1 MMLGTCIGLGNYRW
15 FLLLV
20 ASLTIFSSLTFWL
33 IKYQLGDIVSWDG
46 EISVEEILTNNFIL
60 FFLLFISFIGII
72 AFGLLTIYHFF
83 ITSHNLTTN
92 EHIKKYY
99 KVNPFDCGEKFR
111 NWYHC
116 IVCPDKLLPPVASG
130 DQTSNL
136 PIEASYKELAS
147 TNSECVS
154 DFYDY

>member
-1 MMLGTCIGLGNYRW
+1 MLGTCIGLGNYRW

-20 ASLTIFSSLTFWL
+20 AIMTILNGLVFGLV
-33 IKYQLGDIVSWDG
+33 KYQYNRDIPNKEDPKIFGGVTFHID
-46 EISVEEILTNNFIL
+46 ELK
-60 FFLLFISFIGII
+60 FFLLLGISLIGTV

-99 KVNPFDCGEKFR
+99 KVNPFDCGNSFV

-116 IVCPDKLLPPVASG
+116 IVSPDRLLPQIDGMVRP
-130 DQTSNL
+130 TL
-136 PIEASYKELAS
+136 EASYRELAS